1 MYVLALES
9 SAHLGP
15 NDSLTQTISS
25 VSCLKPNSI
34 HTYIVQPKKKL
45 LQLGIESIEGEERR
59 EGGGGEG
66 MKLQSTETS
75 KLQEL
80 VRWSHIFEL
89 FKGQKILEETEMRSY
104 GHTNKKSLN

>member
-1 MYVLALES
+1 M
-9 SAHLGP
+9 
-15 NDSLTQTISS
+15 
-25 VSCLKPNSI
+25 
-34 HTYIVQPKKKL
+34 
-45 LQLGIESIEGEERR
+45 GIESIEGEERR

-89 FKGQKILEETEMRSY
+89 FKGQKILETEMRSALRPR
-104 GHTNKKSLN
+104 HKQEIIKLMTIQIKRSAKNKTPLMSTPGTDDSDSSVHKSQNRIRR